1 MPPPTITNAILA
13 DRLDSLRGDI
23 CDAVDGM
30 KDVTKGFNS
39 FQLEYERR
47 HAQLVTDV
55 NVTKLDI
62 QTQKTELTSLR
73 DIVTRQAKE
82 IGDLRDTVRDLKV
95 AIDNTSQTVNRI
107 MNWMSR
113 IFWAFLVPVVL
124 ALSAF
129 IWGLLTHNI
138 IISIP
143 K

>member
-13 DRLDSLRGDI
+13 DRIESLRGDI
-23 CDAVDGM
+23 YDLVGGM
-30 KDVTKGFNS
+30 KEITKGFTS
-39 FQLEYERR
+39 FQLEEERR
-47 HAQLVTDV
+47 HAQILNDA
-55 NVTKLDI
+55 NINKLDI

-73 DIVTRQAKE
+73 EIVIHQAKE

-95 AIDNTSQTVNRI
+95 AIDNTTQTVNRI

-124 ALSAF
+124 GLVAF